1 MKINN
6 MLKKL
11 YTLFLVAIVT
21 LVAADD
27 CAAQFGKM
35 TIKDYGIKSIVPE
48 SFSSVRG
55 AVWVEVVNPTETF
68 TVSDISGKVYKE
80 GSPMIQ
86 GTAPAFTVGKGESK
100 VEISGAASLCP
111 GASLWSVLGMFFFDP
126 DDYSV
131 DISMTITL
139 ASGTKRTVEKK
150 NLPVTALLKLK

>member
-11 YTLFLVAIVT
+11 YILLIVAVVI

-27 CAAQFGKM
+27 CAAQFSKM

-86 GTAPAFTVGKGESK
+86 GTAPAFTVAKGNLRLRFPGRPHCVRVLRYGLCSECF
-100 VEISGAASLCP
+100 SLI
-111 GASLWSVLGMFFFDP
+111 LT
-126 DDYSV
+126 
-131 DISMTITL
+131 TI
-139 ASGTKRTVEKK
+139 
-150 NLPVTALLKLK
+150 LLTYP